1 MPFIGDR
8 YYMNPLFGA
17 AVERSRLEP
26 DGLPQEDSASSGP
39 DVELLAAQKP
49 LQQPSSKTPP
59 LAQEHKAEVG
69 YGETSGLVPEK
80 APGAPAKSSAY
91 DRRMWD
97 ENSARHLQE
106 ARTHIMDISER
117 NPGVHRA
124 TPDTSTIS

>member
-26 DGLPQEDSASSGP
+26 DGLPEEDSASSGP

-49 LQQPSSKTPP
+49 LQQPSSKAPSRT
-59 LAQEHKAEVG
+59 QEHKAEVG

-80 APGAPAKSSAY
+80 VPGAPAKSSVY
-91 DRRMWD
+91 DRRTWD
-97 ENSARHLQE
+97 ENSAQGIDVAL
-106 ARTHIMDISER
+106 
-117 NPGVHRA
+117 
-124 TPDTSTIS
+124 